1 MSRAPRNTLYLI
13 FMLFISVVSLLLLAI
28 TWFLPVN
35 DDVKTF
41 LEHADIAICAIFF
54 PDFLVSLRRAPNKW
68 SYLRFEGLLDI
79 LSSIPVVAALRI
91 GRVSRIVRIVRVLRA
106 VRSTRALAAFVLER
120 RAQSGILAA
129 GMVAIVAIIFGSVAV
144 LEFETVPESNIGN
157 PGDAVWWS
165 ISTITAAGYGDRYP
179 VTTEG
184 RVVGVII
191 MLVGVMFLGVL
202 SGFVAA
208 WFMDPAKER
217 QEGEIDVLR
226 RKVDEIEQRREP
238 DHCGEGL

>member
-41 LEHADIAICAIFF
+41 LEHADIAICAQV
-54 PDFLVSLRRAPNKW
+54 PSRPSRSSLRRAPNKW
-68 SYLRFEGLLDI
+68 SYLRFEGLLEI

-106 VRSTRALAAFVLER
+106 VRSTCALAAFVLER

-217 QEGEIDVLR
+217 QEGEID
-226 RKVDEIEQRREP
+226 P
-238 DHCGEGL
+238 APEGG